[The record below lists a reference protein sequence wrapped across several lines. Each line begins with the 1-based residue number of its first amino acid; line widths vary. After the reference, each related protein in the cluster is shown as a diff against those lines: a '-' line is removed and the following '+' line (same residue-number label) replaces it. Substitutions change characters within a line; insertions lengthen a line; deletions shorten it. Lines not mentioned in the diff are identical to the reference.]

1 MDSKFV
7 APSNKMQ
14 SAFRLIT
21 NILGAEPGTADGT
34 RWISGKNWITWQAPP
49 LNRTLGWLD
58 TGIIIIVVII
68 IAESGQRSRET
79 TTLNI

>member
-1 MDSKFV
+1 MDGWMDSKFV

-21 NILGAEPGTADGT
+21 NILGGGRDSVDKRQKLDYVAGAAAQPHFG
-34 RWISGKNWITWQAPP
+34 
-49 LNRTLGWLD
+49 LD
-58 TGIIIIVVII
+58 TGIIIIVVVI